1 MVYSAADACFAIL
14 SSHRQLLDYQLVSF
28 PVFPLPVRI
37 TFSQWHRK
45 QFLCEDIG
53 DAKGR
58 MLSGSPEGITG
69 QGQSPIMSTIAV
81 FIDEFLNQPIG
92 LSNAQLQLKVGKG
105 K

>member
-1 MVYSAADACFAIL
+1 MAYSDDDACFAIL
-14 SSHRQLLDYQLVSF
+14 SSYRQLLDYQLVSF

-37 TFSQWHRK
+37 TSSHWHRK

-58 MLSGSPEGITG
+58 MLSGLPEGITG
-69 QGQSPIMSTIAV
+69 QGQSPIISTIAV
-81 FIDEFLNQPIG
+81 FIDEFVNQPI
-92 LSNAQLQLKVGKG
+92 SNAQHQLKVGKG